1 MDYIE
6 FMDYINRV
14 SNNISDKIMSSK
26 ELLNIKN
33 KVNQT
38 YHYIENNG
46 GPEIYDRVA
55 SLLSR
60 VNDYLEEYVA
70 DAEKTASSSK
80 NNTANSES
88 PEFIKG
94 DWITDGTVTFHISDV
109 KDGRYYYDDVFDEKG
124 RYWFDEQKFRDM
136 QDKWSLSFD
145 DARKDHMHL
154 WENSDARRGD
164 ILCTYECDEPK
175 IVFILSNESIPTH
188 YACSYY
194 CFYNLKAHH
203 FQTSE
208 IKGCISSSDIRPAT
222 REQKDK
228 LFKALNA
235 AAYNWNAEKMELI
248 PTKKNPVIKTEA
260 CDCKVTNDIP
270 GYFRVEKLESESEKQ
285 ESVKDNDEQSFN
297 ALPNVVTK
305 LMTQYMPAENDL
317 SELGQLDYRICT
329 EFIDGVLAKYY
340 TKRYCSGLQM
350 KTEVFT
356 LRFAENASE
365 TAYNI
370 LKKYEDVLKAILR
383 SHIQCEKMSINYYSD
398 KTLIV
403 NWESIKNNL

>member
-1 MDYIE
+1 MGYLE
-6 FMDYINRV
+6 FMDYINRL
-14 SNNISDKIMSSK
+14 SNISDKIMSSK
-26 ELLNIKN
+26 ELQNIKN

-38 YHYIENNG
+38 YHYIEDNG
-46 GPEIYDRVA
+46 GSEIYDRVA
-55 SLLSR
+55 SLLGR
-60 VNDYLEEYVA
+60 INDYLEEYVE
-70 DAEKTASSSK
+70 DVEKSETAEKTETSSK
-80 NNTANSES
+80 NNTAKSEC

-94 DWITDGTVTFHISDV
+94 DWITNGTVTFHISDV
-109 KDGRYYYDDVFDEKG
+109 KDGRYYYDDVFEKG
-124 RYWFDEQKFRDM
+124 RYWFDDQELRDM
-136 QDKWSLSFD
+136 LDKWSLSFD
-145 DARKDHMHL
+145 TARKDHMHL
-154 WENSDARRGD
+154 WGKSDARRGD

-194 CFYNLKAHH
+194 CFYNLKCHH

-270 GYFRVEKLESESEKQ
+270 GYFRVEKLEPESEKQ

-297 ALPNVVTK
+297 ALPNVVIK
-305 LMTQYMPAENDL
+305 LMSQYMSEQKDL
-317 SELGQLDYRICT
+317 SDLEQVDYRICT

-340 TKRYCSGLQM
+340 TKRYDSERGPKVEM
-350 KTEVFT
+350 FT
-356 LRFAENASE
+356 LIAAENANE
-365 TAYNI
+365 TAYFI
-370 LKKYEDVLKAILR
+370 LKKYEAVLKAILC
-383 SHIQCEKMSINYYSD
+383 SHIQCKHMYINYFSN
-398 KTLIV
+398 KKLTV
-403 NWESIKNNL
+403 NWH